1 MAALINW
8 TEITADEYED
18 LRRGI
23 EPRDVQRG
31 SARRM
36 AARGW
41 QFYKQTA
48 PDGSVRTICHHPSRP
63 MGAPPPTFGRVEAR
77 PKAIDTADR
86 ATVIVALKME
96 AQRLRGLAMPLGR
109 EEGARRQ
116 TLRQTAD
123 TLDQLAEALTDGN
136 VRILCATA
144 AEWREWGS

>member
-1 MAALINW
+1 MALTNW

-18 LRRGI
+18 LRRTM

-36 AARGW
+36 ASRGW

-48 PDGSVRTICHHPSRP
+48 PDGTVRTICHHPSRP
-63 MGAPPPTFGRVEAR
+63 MGAPPPTYGRVEGR

-86 ATVIVALKME
+86 ATAIVALKME

-109 EEGARRQ
+109 EETERRV
-116 TLRQTAD
+116 TLRRTAD
-123 TLDQLAEALTDGN
+123 QLDQLATDLTDGGA
-136 VRILCATA
+136 RILRGTA